1 MIRITIES
9 AGRSSLKD
17 TLSLF
22 DVSREIV
29 LDIKE
34 AQEFLTERYGKLPGG
49 RNKIYVDDKNGN
61 AQVLGFTHSFWNDD
75 ISHNSKP
82 WYQTDWITAVYVVE
96 TPINILGKAP

>member
-1 MIRITIES
+1 MKETPN
-9 AGRSSLKD
+9 
-17 TLSLF
+17 LF
-22 DVSREIV
+22 DISCETV

-34 AQEFLTERYGKLPGG
+34 AQEFLTERYGKMPGG